1 MIKVKSCL
9 AGSKIFILRPVSMEA
24 YWADQENGKF
34 DSLYWGTK
42 VRLYISRNFLYDAM
56 VKIYLKS
63 VPDEKIIINNSIVN
77 LIPSFFQSEVNYY
90 EFYLEKYEHYN
101 TLIKNQKCKALL

>member
-1 MIKVKSCL
+1 MIKVKGCL
-9 AGSKIFILRPVSMEA
+9 AGSTKYSILRPVSMEA

-42 VRLYISRNFLYDAM
+42 VRLYISRKFLYDAM

-63 VPDEKIIINNSIVN
+63 VPDEKIIINEDSIVN

-90 EFYLEKYEHYN
+90 EFYLEKY
-101 TLIKNQKCKALL
+101 